1 MTHSAGPQE
10 ERAATQRRRGPN
22 SGPHGCW
29 SGAQGPSSQQ
39 QAWLCP
45 HHRPLMGGEKKAPLA
60 GHSHFIR
67 LVHGTPARHRSE
79 LVNSLPR
86 VTGASVSAPC
96 SPASNTPAFP
106 AQVSCRDAQDARKA
120 GASTHPQALTHTHT
134 LYTPHTHHYTYT
146 HYTYHAPLHTSKTHL
161 HIPVTHNTASQCTT
175 NISTHTLPRSHT
187 HSLGWPDQSICQK
200 GLKLHFS
207 TPALYVWCFCVGGG
221 WEGFGLVS
229 AFDPKF

>member
-1 MTHSAGPQE
+1 MTNSAGPQE
-10 ERAATQRRRGPN
+10 EQAATQRRRGPN

-60 GHSHFIR
+60 GHNHFIR
-67 LVHGTPARHRSE
+67 LVHGTPAGHRSE

-134 LYTPHTHHYTYT
+134 IHTT
-146 HYTYHAPLHTSKTHL
+146 HTPLHIHTL
-161 HIPVTHNTASQCTT
+161 HIPRTTAHIKNTSTHTHNTQHSLTMHHKYIYT
-175 NISTHTLPRSHT
+175 HSPTLTHTLP
-187 HSLGWPDQSICQK
+187 GM
-200 GLKLHFS
+200 
-207 TPALYVWCFCVGGG
+207 A
-221 WEGFGLVS
+221 
-229 AFDPKF
+229 